1 MSSKPWGGG
10 GAGAGQSDFF
20 LPRHN
25 EVEKILP
32 ALFPQAKHKDGFS
45 LWEKSLIVSFEMEIV
60 GVPERLWVTSSHH
73 LS

>member
-1 MSSKPWGGG
+1 M
-10 GAGAGQSDFF
+10 GAGPEPGRVASDFF